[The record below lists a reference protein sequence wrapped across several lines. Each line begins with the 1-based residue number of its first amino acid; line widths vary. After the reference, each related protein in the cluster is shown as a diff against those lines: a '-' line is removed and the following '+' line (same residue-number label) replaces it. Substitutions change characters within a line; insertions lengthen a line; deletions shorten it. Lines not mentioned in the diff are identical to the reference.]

1 MRFKK
6 FAAIRADGQFEEQV
20 GSEAS
25 LRNGGDVEEVYLNV
39 DLITR
44 VEKAGFQHTT
54 PFMKFGL
61 VHDVTRITL
70 ANGTDQ
76 GVCGLMGLDDVMRY
90 IEDG

>member
-1 MRFKK
+1 VRFKK
-6 FAAIRADGQFEEQV
+6 FAAIRADSQCEEQV
-20 GSEAS
+20 SPEAS
-25 LRNGGDVEEVYLNV
+25 LQNGGGVEEVYLNV

-61 VHDVTRITL
+61 VHDVTRFTL

-76 GVCGLMGLDDVMRY
+76 GVCVLMGLEDVMRY